1 MIAFSPALAESF
13 TQTESAQVT
22 ADDKRLLRLLR
33 WVLLSTTW
41 MSGQEFTV
49 MKSGQLQMIS
59 GDPET
64 RPAWAA
70 LIDPYTM

>member
-22 ADDKRLLRLLR
+22 ADDNETLAVTALGASQYYLDV
-33 WVLLSTTW
+33 WT
-41 MSGQEFTV
+41 TV